1 MCSMDSEENKISKF
15 NEMGMN
21 ITEHLAH
28 TAIPLDKDDGGD
40 IKSETLV
47 VYLENRKE
55 ETKVLYEQKLKTK
68 PPQYNG

>member
-28 TAIPLDKDDGGD
+28 TAIPLDKDDDGG

-47 VYLENRKE
+47 VDLENKKE
-55 ETKVLYEQKLKTK
+55 PNQENKVFNEQKLETK
-68 PPQYNG
+68 PP

>member
-15 NEMGMN
+15 DEMGTN

-28 TAIPLDKDDGGD
+28 TAIPLDKDDDGG

-47 VYLENRKE
+47 VDLENKKE
-55 ETKVLYEQKLKTK
+55 H
-68 PPQYNG
+68 N

>member
-15 NEMGMN
+15 DEMGTN

-28 TAIPLDKDDGGD
+28 TAIPLDKDDDGG

-47 VYLENRKE
+47 VDLENKKE
-55 ETKVLYEQKLKTK
+55 HNQENEVLYERKLKTK
-68 PPQYNG
+68 PQ